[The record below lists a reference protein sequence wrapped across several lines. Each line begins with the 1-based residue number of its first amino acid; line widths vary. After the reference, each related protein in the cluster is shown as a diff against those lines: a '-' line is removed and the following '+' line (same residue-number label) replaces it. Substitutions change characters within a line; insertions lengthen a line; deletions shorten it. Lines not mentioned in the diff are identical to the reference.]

1 MLENWIDEQVNKIAP
16 NLKAIVGSA
25 ITARL
30 IALAGGLQEMALLPS
45 STIQLLGAEKA
56 LFRAL
61 KTGAKPPKHG
71 VIYQTPELHS
81 CKWWQRGNIARAIAG
96 KLTIAA
102 RIDAFQGEYRGD
114 ELKMDLDQKIEEI
127 KEKYSEPP
135 QGKKDP
141 ALIRQQRPRG
151 KPKSR
156 SRQKNYDKS
165 KSRKHKGGKNYSKK
179 GKK

>member
-1 MLENWIDEQVNKIAP
+1 M
-16 NLKAIVGSA
+16 
-25 ITARL
+25 
-30 IALAGGLQEMALLPS
+30 
-45 STIQLLGAEKA
+45 
-56 LFRAL
+56 
-61 KTGAKPPKHG
+61 
-71 VIYQTPELHS
+71 
-81 CKWWQRGNIARAIAG
+81 
-96 KLTIAA
+96 TIAA

-179 GKK
+179 EKNR